1 MSPIKLA
8 LLASTALT
16 VAAAA
21 GSATA
26 QSSDAACEGLLERV
40 EALPQELP
48 EGVDWTIEDVRNAAE
63 SQDIERCAI
72 IVADID
78 RMMQDGASDAD
89 TATAEAEASDDM
101 RAVESA
107 QTRVT
112 LQDEAVVEG
121 TVFIDREA
129 ANVEVS
135 EGQTEIMVTP
145 GRQNVTVNEQAAQIT
160 VREQPARITVEM
172 AQPTIRIEQ
181 PAPEIIITMPEPG
194 VDVADAEPQIEVRQ
208 AEPTVTVTQASP
220 SVDLELQVA
229 ENPDESRGIE
239 VEDRATGERFA
250 MGETRDMPSEDANV
264 SIARSEPIVRMQRS
278 DGSEPQISV
287 NRAEPTLTYER
298 AEPEVSFA
306 QTGEPSVQFAQ
317 AGEPSVT
324 IRRAGEDGEGSQ
336 QASASGS
343 SEDGTRMNA
352 GGDSAESELA
362 DAGND
367 LERAGENAEMA
378 AENAG
383 EAIEAE
389 AEEAGAEIAGA
400 AEEAGQELQ
409 EGAENVEMAAEAAGN
424 AVEEEATE
432 LAADAE
438 GNAMAGTRE
447 GMTPVDLASL
457 TMDDLNGAPL
467 YGVNDE
473 RIGEV
478 AQGVLAEDG
487 LRIDG
492 VVLEVG
498 GFLGLGEH
506 EVMMELDNIQF
517 VRSDLGGEIR
527 AYVDATQEEIEAMP
541 EWQN

>member
-1 MSPIKLA
+1 MLHKKFA

-16 VAAAA
+16 VAAAGA
-21 GSATA
+21 VHA
-26 QSSDAACEGLLERV
+26 QSSAASCDGLLERV

-48 EGVDWTIEDVRNAAE
+48 EGVGWTIEDVRNAAE
-63 SQDIERCAI
+63 SADIERCAI

-78 RMMQDGASDAD
+78 RMMQDSASDSD
-89 TATAEAEASDDM
+89 TATAKAEADASDTM
-101 RAVESA
+101 RAVETA

-145 GRQNVTVNEQAAQIT
+145 GQQNVTVNEQAAQIT

-264 SIARSEPIVRMQRS
+264 SIARSEPIVHMQRA
-278 DGSEPQISV
+278 DGSQPQISV
-287 NRAEPTLTYER
+287 NRAEPTLNYER
-298 AEPEVSFA
+298 AEPEVSFS
-306 QTGEPSVQFAQ
+306 QTGEPSVEFAQ
-317 AGEPSVT
+317 AGEPRVT
-324 IRRAGEDGEGSQ
+324 IRRAGEGDESQ
-336 QASASGS
+336 QASAEGA
-343 SEDGTRMNA
+343 TP
-352 GGDSAESELA
+352 
-362 DAGND
+362 GN
-367 LERAGENAEMA
+367 RATD
-378 AENAG
+378 
-383 EAIEAE
+383 AE
-389 AEEAGAEIAGA
+389 AEDAEL
-400 AEEAGQELQ
+400 AE
-409 EGAENVEMAAEAAGN
+409 AENVEMAAEAAGRE
-424 AVEEEATE
+424 VEEEATE
-432 LAADAE
+432 LAAEADAATDGRPEAEEVRMTDTAGNATGGTMTGGETEMADSGARE
-438 GNAMAGTRE
+438 GNATAGARD
-447 GMTPVDLASL
+447 GMTAVDLSAL
-457 TMDDLNGAPL
+457 TMDDLDGAPL
-467 YGVNDE
+467 YGANDE

-478 AQGVLAEDG
+478 AQGVLADDG
-487 LRIDG
+487 LRISG

-506 EVMMELDNIQF
+506 EVMMELENIQF
-517 VRSDLGGEIR
+517 VRSDMGGEIR
-527 AYVDATQEEIEAMP
+527 AYVNATQEELEAMP
-541 EWQN
+541 EWDN